1 MSKLLQYMRDN
12 NSPADNYYENQG
24 QEEEQQES
32 SSGSFFD
39 GAKKWLGE
47 YIDAVSEGRPM
58 WKSEATI
65 KPVDWGTAG
74 GNGSMPT
81 TFSIST
87 YENMQNPETTL
98 GDVGNAIADRISEI
112 TPDALKPQVIAP
124 NWQPR
129 PLNDS
134 VYSDTPGTPTADG
147 KFGEIEDE
155 NEREKRMNEAAQW
168 AADNM
173 PRSYSAMLGAVSG
186 AANVAGGIRN
196 ALGGENSDWI
206 LRNAEKSDEA
216 MNKFRQQW
224 ENQYGDSGY
233 ILNPNG
239 LANDIGNGIGSSVP
253 IMSLSL
259 LAPEAA
265 VGVGTRAITSAL
277 TRAGLGRLA
286 TSKAGQA
293 LIEEVVRSPLSTAG
307 DTMAEYGTVVD
318 DLVQGGMSEDEAR
331 EQAKGIIPR
340 NVALDTLTI
349 PGELYVMKGAKGL
362 GRKFQAASTDSIGK
376 RIEKGMARAGLMSAA
391 NAIPEGYQ
399 EGAQNALEDNV
410 KGERNTSWY
419 NPFSWNDD
427 DLQAARAGAVGGAIM
442 GIPGNVA
449 KGMQT
454 YSNTGNAGIDA
465 AVDAANEYNIDPKAL
480 LSIGARESGGDD
492 ITAIGSASQNAF
504 QIEDE
509 TAENYGVDKMYPD
522 WKTDLKQNAEAAA
535 FILTKKIEENGG
547 DVWAG
552 VAGYNGGG
560 DPDYLAKVQ
569 NTYNSIPDDYVS
581 GGGSG
586 IQPYNLPTQGAD
598 IDEQVSNLIP
608 EFQSALPTIGG
619 ILNEMGLADGAA
631 ISSAART
638 PEHNAEVGGAEN
650 SYHVHNDAVD
660 IVLPEGTTQEQA
672 DAVAERFRNTGAFK
686 EVLFHDAGSGYH
698 LHLGGYNGGLN
709 GRGGAGGTVESTY
722 KGDGGAAYME
732 EQREADRQYQQEQ
745 RDRDNA
751 YQQEINNIMND
762 NTSETIANDV
772 DKEMKDAKAQQEESM
787 KALTPEQQKEEIS
800 DYLDSVSQDDI
811 SDEDFNA
818 LWDATQSNDQ
828 KQIQTAYQTVQDA
841 KKAQTAKPI
850 KTEDTPVLK
859 SVQKQKQPTQ
869 QGTIST
875 ENTSANQT
883 EPNTQTVQ
891 DNKQTQPLEQ
901 TVQPPLNTAPNG
913 NPIHT
918 QQGAMNNETTQS
930 TQSTNN
936 QNVNTKSEQN
946 QRENAETVQAQKG
959 TENQGTTG
967 IIENVRTD
975 NAKQNIP
982 AQYKLVSA
990 DDVISSDMPAYP
1002 QQYQPRNRNRLGMV
1016 AQVEDMSNQLNPS
1029 AVVDQTGNVNM
1040 GAPVINSKGVV
1051 LNGNGRTMAIRK
1063 AYSKDNKS
1071 AQAYKQYLKDNAE
1084 KLGLDP
1090 TVVDKIKN
1098 PMIVRQVADDAP
1110 IEDIIH
1116 STAGGSRMSASEQ
1129 AKSDAKKIRT
1139 STLDKY
1145 KKENSPDLSALSNR
1159 AFVKSILD
1167 DITTDTDRNAMYT
1180 ESGQI
1185 TKEAIRRVQDALFAR
1200 AYGDDS
1206 LLNRMTES
1214 TDDNIRIVS
1223 KVMLQCAPKVAK
1235 LKEGQEHGDFYS
1247 EYDVSNVIT
1256 QAAKDLIEARDAG
1269 KPISYKLREND
1280 MFETSKRKDDE
1291 AIKIT
1296 LKFFDDNKRKPRR
1309 IQEYVNSLA
1318 DYVIGMGNPKFET
1331 ESNPLFDGGDRMT
1344 MDELA
1349 NFTEEE
1355 INGGRNSNLY
1365 VEGERTN
1372 TETKSVPQTVQ
1383 EESGATGS
1391 GSIQKSNETK
1401 VKENTASKEANK
1413 PKQAQETKAT
1423 ESQEDHKTESE
1434 PERTSPDEIDLRTIS
1449 IEDAER
1455 QAMEALGIKPH
1466 KKPVLPK
1473 PTKGTQKP
1481 RKRTPIKDDETIDFH
1496 IHIVDDSDE
1505 ALARALKVFNEEAS
1519 KLNANPMF
1527 NPRLMTAAMEI
1538 GAIHLQR
1545 GTNKFIDWL
1554 KAMSSTD
1561 SRLKSY
1567 APAVWKALQ
1576 VFPKNGTLNEKQMT
1590 SLIQFVGVMYHHG
1603 ITDKIDLRKRFIAAL
1618 GVKNAKY
1625 FDTAY
1630 TAIVE
1635 YPTAEELKGIDAKE
1649 EPAPKEENVV
1659 DETLNNEN
1667 NKDVEPNEDEKKITR
1682 DTQKELLKQTLKELK
1697 QNHPNDKYTLKDIF
1711 NEWINKQ
1718 KPLTS
1723 DLDKDVK
1730 RQRNVFMSLMK
1741 EIDNED
1747 REKENNNNNEQI
1759 TTDEENYHGFL
1770 DGKTEREQN
1779 EIRSALNVKHNPFGF
1794 ADGFVPIK
1802 KTIESDARATRDGR
1816 RKPFSEEEYKDRIGR
1831 VKKSFKDIMYDYY
1844 KYLCSL
1850 DSQTTSKESVHKN
1863 VESVAKGENNDGQQE
1878 KSKGLGGG
1886 HTGNEPA
1893 KVGRTEKTGESA
1905 GTVGKDTGL
1914 KRQEEGKNPSTDNRG
1929 QTGGME
1935 RQSDKKDADRP
1946 RSGNDS
1952 TGNGTRG
1959 NKQPV
1964 LTPAQ
1969 KKNAKPSEVAGHNYH
1984 IDLKASDESGSV
1996 RGKITQNIAAIK
2008 LLKQLEAEGR
2018 RATPAEQDVLAKYS
2032 GWGTIAD
2039 AFTDKYGKENAE
2051 LKEILTEEEY
2061 KSAKKAS
2068 TTAFYTDPKI
2078 VNKIWEA
2085 VEKLG
2090 FKGGRVLDPSMGT
2103 GVFFGCMPEN
2113 IASKSSL
2120 TGIEIDNLTGRIAQQ
2135 LYQKSNIQIT
2145 GFEKMKGLNNYFD
2158 LAISNIPFEN
2168 IRVHDIEFDKYN
2180 YQIHNY
2186 FFAKAMSKVR
2196 PGGLVAFI
2204 TGQGTMQSKKDAEV
2218 LRVELSKNAD
2228 LIAAIKLPNTA
2239 FKGNAKTDV
2248 TTDVLI
2254 LQKREIPA
2262 KKSKYAQSWD
2272 KIQSVRVQA
2281 GRWMEP
2287 TPLNEYYVK
2296 NKDNMLG
2303 NPIGARTQY
2312 RETKFVLDGKGVNL
2326 EERFEKLIEKLP
2338 NDVYQPR
2345 KNKQG
2350 DTLKATKTAIAD
2362 SKMRDGAFIMKDG
2375 VPMQN
2380 DNGVLKE
2387 IKESKA
2393 NKGRVES
2400 YIRLRNIMQEL
2411 IAAEIDPNST
2421 KEKLDVLRKNL
2432 NRFYDEFVKKYGY
2445 LNERKNHNSFVSDS
2459 SYGTV
2464 EALERCEYT
2473 KDKGKAAKISKV
2485 GKAAIFKERTIEA
2498 IKDINHADTA
2508 SDALTAS
2515 LNNKGTVD
2523 IDYMVQLTG
2532 RDKTDI
2538 IQELRD
2544 SIYKNPVS
2552 GNYETSEEYLSGNVL
2567 EKLEYAEEAAK
2578 TNPAYNENVKAL
2590 QKVQPVKLQPQE
2602 IYASLGASWIP
2613 QSDVED
2619 YANSLIDS
2627 DDAVKVLYHPALGTW
2642 EVQTTGFTEPVSEY
2656 QTKRRS
2662 FVEILDAALN
2672 NKDIKITHTEDKKQV
2687 QSKEDIEETT
2697 LANQKLED
2705 IRNNFSKWLWED
2717 DERAE
2722 RLSDYYN
2729 RTFNNT
2735 ALRQY
2740 SGSHLN
2746 FKGMNAAIKLRDYQ
2760 KNAIW
2765 RIMQDK
2771 NTLLAHCV
2779 GAGKTF
2785 TMQAAAMEMK
2795 RLGICQKPLFAVPK
2809 NVVNQF
2815 AKEFRILYPNA
2826 NILIIDSDTLPAV
2839 PNSTPKKVINK
2850 ETGEVTTKELT
2861 AKEKEKINN
2870 QRVKRVRALSRIKT
2884 EDWDAII
2891 ISHTTLNRLAMA
2903 PEAYQAFYQEQIE
2916 QLEFAEREITA
2927 MENKDVNSK
2936 RFLKDL
2942 EKKKQNLQAKMEK
2955 AMSVEKKD
2963 VGITFEDLGIDQ
2975 IFVDEADKFKNLAF
2989 ATKLGRISGIS
3000 SNGSQSAMD
3009 MFIKTQ
3015 YLTKLNNGR
3024 GVVFATGTPISNT
3037 MNEMYTM
3044 MRYLNMD
3051 ALKNTGNAYFDS
3063 WVSTFG
3069 QIVTKQ
3075 ERDPS
3080 GVGWRNT
3087 KAVKFA
3093 NTPEMVRQFREVADV
3108 KRPEDIKIKRPK
3120 IKGGK
3125 PTVIAVE
3132 PTEALKIY
3140 IKKDIADRVKAIRSG
3155 KGFGQKGAD
3164 NMLAV
3169 TNSLRQASLDMR
3181 LINPTLGEEEGG
3193 KVRALADQV
3202 TQVYK
3207 DTEKEKGAQIIFCD
3221 LSTPKGTSDKVDE
3234 KTTDDDNSK
3243 ESQDMYARIMKALL
3257 QKGIPKN
3264 QIAFVHDAKNDEEKQ
3279 QLFEKV
3285 DSGELRL
3292 LIGST
3297 EKMGAGTNFQ
3307 HHLAALHHF
3316 TCPWRPRD
3324 LEQREGRILRY
3335 GNMFDEVQI
3344 FEYVTKDS
3352 YDANMWEKVK
3362 NKAMTIAQA
3371 MSGDLTTRIVDD
3383 ADNGAITYAEAE
3395 ALATGNPLMR
3405 EKTEVDTEVMRY
3417 KGMLSGHLREV
3428 SNAQREIKIH
3438 APEIPN
3444 NKAKIERIKKDIA
3457 QRQDL
3462 SGDKFKAIIDGKTY
3476 TERKNADNAL
3486 LTAVK
3491 DLKNNTV
3498 EEIGSIGGFAIKARK
3513 EVDYSSD
3520 KGVHYITKIT
3530 LVKNFSY
3537 EAGPSIKSIE
3547 STLNSKPETTLKDTE
3562 KETEKL
3568 NSSIKAWEKT
3578 AGAKFKYQ
3586 DKLDELLKRQK
3597 EINDEFNKIE
3607 NSTNENTEDTEES
3620 TSAKTETPKEQKTGK
3635 LTDDEIAALKN
3646 KGFNRWTKGNIDRLY
3661 IKPTYLGLDL
3671 EYYKSGNISSA
3682 TFNGDSISNSEGR
3695 RLNATKCY
3703 VDVATRKVVCDNEEL
3718 KQAAQELLDTTLDTT
3733 KYSVRDNSKEIRRFI
3748 QEVKDEI
3755 KSALPTAKDV
3765 TEDGNTLTFTMPNG
3779 SKIVVDVQ
3787 NQIALTAEQLSQ
3799 AKKDHNI
3806 DGNVVVEGYAQKY
3819 GKDAYIALSQGSR
3832 KGTGYHEVYHVAED
3846 AVLNDKEKSALR
3858 KKYPNEEMRADKCAE
3873 WVEARKHGKGTLF
3886 GKLFRKIQDFAKKM
3900 QAILTRTENVHN
3912 VFRKIESGEVWNRKA
3927 ENSEAANAKLAK
3939 AARQKLQE
3947 DVQIFS
3953 NSVDAFMSGKKMPK
3967 NIKVMTTPLVMNLIG
3982 EKILP
3987 IYISPKVMEKILKGK
4002 HGEEISSEIL
4012 KKLPK
4017 ALTDPLMILKAVNNK
4032 GFEDKNKKLVVVD
4045 MKDNNGA
4052 TIMVPFIMD
4061 VKANRYELANVIE
4074 SVYGKGREKPNDQW
4088 YIKRLKRGDAV
4099 YANKKRID
4107 HWLKTLSLAG
4117 APNGSLVVD
4126 SFNLSRIIPDETDL
4140 GKLKRENPTK
4150 YSIRKTQDKTPL
4162 NPKEREQ
4169 EQRKEDILKAINEIV
4184 PVYTKSDVKKNAVTE
4199 TYYDRRQKVGFVKTP
4214 TIREYGRILALNL
4227 DQQLKL
4233 KNNMELTTNV
4243 KQELEKNQSYAALM
4257 GDKIK
4262 DMTPV
4267 QARAEGVS
4275 IFGSLYFNGNEEA
4288 AAARFPKYY
4297 EAFKTALKE
4306 NKELNDKVNHITE
4319 MIGDYKAQ
4327 NPVLRANSGMQMH
4340 DESQKKTTK
4349 GKINAILDKVYAE
4362 MVDELD
4368 PLTKITKLAEK
4379 EAQQKLLYKYDVHK
4393 QALMAQGNAQSKA
4406 SLLLNSGK
4414 DKEEAINALNDK
4426 DMFNGAIQ
4434 YKVNMNDIMDAIK
4447 NVPQE
4452 ELEKIGVD
4460 DARQGLAKYLIAMR
4474 TNELSKALDNDY
4486 VRPDG
4491 FDEEACYNIIKN
4503 VPESIKTAAKMVWD
4517 FNKNMINI
4525 MQQQGLINK
4534 KAADTMRKYTYY
4546 VPMYHDMSDM
4556 QDIDDF
4562 IGAVGKGGRGFVDI
4576 KPNIYEIKGGNER
4589 AIIDP
4594 IESMVRMTV
4603 TLLNKCQ
4610 RNKVGQT
4617 LARINQDFEGMG
4629 SIIAK
4634 DPTLKHED
4642 PKKCAF
4648 SVYIGGKKVI
4658 YRTTPEVYSILT
4670 DVDENGASVLESI
4683 LKPFASALRR
4693 GATISPPFIVRN
4705 FIRDTVTAGITSQTG
4720 FIPFVDSFRGMYKLT
4735 TDKQFKMDYLAS
4747 GASMGTFIRSDVH
4760 GAKDL
4765 LSEITG
4771 DKYSSWPKG
4780 LKQIAQ
4786 FISAVWN
4793 HYDKFANLVE
4803 DGTRAGEFM
4812 RARKKGISLEEAG
4825 YLAKEVTLNF
4835 GRHGKA
4841 GKHINRAAPFF
4852 NTTIQGTDKFIRALK
4867 KNPARASFMTA
4878 VTIILPSVI
4887 AWALAN
4893 GDDDDWYQ
4901 DLDAN
4906 TKYTNWCFK
4915 IGDAHILIPKP
4926 QEAGILF
4933 GSGVEAVLN
4942 QMMGKDPQA
4951 MKQWARQ
4958 YVEALLPNMFPT
4970 MIAPMVEWQTNY
4982 SFWKGRALVGKS
4994 LQNLPSEY
5002 QYNTY
5007 TSEIAKAL
5015 GGTWLAKSLD
5025 ISPIAIDNAIS
5036 GYFGSAG
5043 RFIAN
5048 MLNSPVDY
5056 LRDSSRPAE
5065 PAKYWYEMPFI
5076 GSFVRKNHENSE
5088 YQNRFYDLV
5097 SDMTDDYNRMKHDN
5111 PKAKPPKGYKEMETA
5126 KKTVS
5131 KLNKEI
5137 QGIKSDPKMGPEQ
5150 KLQQIELRQ
5159 NKIRHFTKKFVTQYG
5174 K

>member
-47 YIDAVSEGRPM
+47 YINAVSEGRPM

-98 GDVGNAIADRISEI
+98 SDVGNAIADRISEI
-112 TPDALKPQVIAP
+112 TPQPIKDAFTPQVIAP

-129 PLNDS
+129 PLDDS

-147 KFGEIEDE
+147 QFGEIEDE

-239 LANDIGNGIGSSVP
+239 LANEIGSGIGSSIP

-293 LIEEVVRSPLSTAG
+293 LIEEVVRSPLSTTG

-318 DLVQGGMSEDEAR
+318 DLVQSGMSEDEAR
-331 EQAKGIIPR
+331 EKAKSIIPR

-410 KGERNTSWY
+410 KGERDTGWY
-419 NPFSWNDD
+419 NPFSWNED
-427 DLQAARAGAVGGAIM
+427 DLKAARGGAVGGAIM

-465 AVDAANEYNIDPKAL
+465 TVDAANEYNIDPKAL
-480 LSIGARESGGDD
+480 LSIGARETGGDD

-522 WKTDLKQNAEAAA
+522 WKTDLRQNAEAAA

-598 IDEQVSNLIP
+598 IDEQVSNLTP

-638 PEHNAEVGGAEN
+638 PEHNAEEGGAEN

-959 TENQGTTG
+959 TKNQGTTG
-967 IIENVRTD
+967 ITENVRTD

-1016 AQVEDMSNQLNPS
+1016 AQVEDMANQLNPS
-1029 AVVDQTGNVNM
+1029 AVVDQTGSVNM

-1063 AYSKDNKS
+1063 AYSKGNKS
-1071 AQAYKQYLKDNAE
+1071 AQAYKQYLKNNAE

-1090 TVVDKIKN
+1090 NAVDRIKN

-1139 STLDKY
+1139 ATLDKY
-1145 KKENSPDLSALSNR
+1145 KKENPPDLSAPSNR
-1159 AFVKSILD
+1159 AFVKSMLD
-1167 DITTDTDRNAMYT
+1167 DITTDADRNAMYT

-1256 QAAKDLIEARDAG
+1256 QAAKDLIEARDVG

-1280 MFETSKRKDDE
+1280 MFEASKRKDDE

-1296 LKFFDDNKRKPRR
+1296 LKFFDDNKRRPRQ

-1318 DYVIGMGNPKFET
+1318 DYVIGMGSPKLET
-1331 ESNPLFDGGDRMT
+1331 ESNPLFDGGERMT

-1355 INGGRNSNLY
+1355 INGGRNSNLH
-1365 VEGERTN
+1365 VESKRTDTQ
-1372 TETKSVPQTVQ
+1372 TESVPQTVQ
-1383 EESGATGS
+1383 EESGTAGNA
-1391 GSIQKSNETK
+1391 SIQKSNETE
-1401 VKENTASKEANK
+1401 VKENTHLQPVKDAIANGSYKLITKEAVEYANNVVSGLKDGTLTKEQAQLRVNDLVSALQTKESNGNIVMGNIPKFMQKTILDALRMTKDAINGNIEYAGMNKKETKAAKMLDETIKGIKNGSITITKAEDELINAKVTAKDSDKPSTQSYAFLKKIKEAEDFIKDKNNYGAKQEEQKAATSKEEKKAK
-1413 PKQAQETKAT
+1413 EKAKETKKSPAQEIKAT
-1423 ESQEDHKTESE
+1423 ESKEELKIKSE
-1434 PERTSPDEIDLRTIS
+1434 PERTSPDEIDLRTMS

-1455 QAMEALGIKPH
+1455 EAMEALGIKPH

-1473 PTKGTQKP
+1473 PTKGTPKP

-1505 ALARALKVFNEEAS
+1505 ALARALKVFDEEAS

-1527 NPRLMTAAMEI
+1527 NPRLMTAALEI

-1554 KAMSSTD
+1554 KVISSTD

-1603 ITDKIDLRKRFIAAL
+1603 ITDKTDLRKRFIAAL
-1618 GVKNAKY
+1618 GVKNARY

-1635 YPTAEELKGIDAKE
+1635 YPTAEELKGDSTNVNDSTSGLATRASERDNQNAVGANDESGRPGSGNGQNISQTGKGQEQHDMGNTGIHADSTSTSGKTGNSRVQKE
-1649 EPAPKEENVV
+1649 ESNDSTSSTGNTDLSRSVRDSFTRIPS
-1659 DETLNNEN
+1659 DEQKRSDELSTSVTNGRINE
-1667 NKDVEPNEDEKKITR
+1667 
-1682 DTQKELLKQTLKELK
+1682 
-1697 QNHPNDKYTLKDIF
+1697 
-1711 NEWINKQ
+1711 
-1718 KPLTS
+1718 S
-1723 DLDKDVK
+1723 
-1730 RQRNVFMSLMK
+1730 
-1741 EIDNED
+1741 
-1747 REKENNNNNEQI
+1747 NNEQVTNAHDSKRIASIRKEVPILKPEQAGDVAFAERRLLDNNKNGVLFTNGTGTGKTFSGLGIIKRMYDEGKKNIIVVVPNTNIIKQWTDASKEHFGIEMTPLENTKDGGKDVCI
-1759 TTDEENYHGFL
+1759 TTFANFGYNHELAKKDWDLVVCDESQNLMSGANANPTNALRTLRAITHHEEGFDRWL
-1770 DGKTEREQN
+1770 KDNHSELWDELQKASEIDEKEKTEESKKKYDEAYKKWNNVGLKAKKDYPGLKKSKVVFLSATPFAYVPNIDYANGYLFNYGGEKNTGGYNQPNGKEQFFINHFGYKMRYNRLEKPDADVDSGIMEREFHDWLEKQGALSGRQLVIDKDYDRGF
-1779 EIRSALNVKHNPFGF
+1779 IRIDGGIGKVIDEGREYVLKKYPGVAHITQAENKANPIFDKYMLE
-1794 ADGFVPIK
+1794 AIK
-1802 KTIESDARATRDGR
+1802 AKAAVELAKEYIKQGKKVVVFHDFKVGGAYHPFKKDESKLSGD
-1816 RKPFSEEEYKDRIGR
+1816 FLEEYRR
-1831 VKKSFKDIMYDYY
+1831 F
-1844 KYLCSL
+1844 
-1850 DSQTTSKESVHKN
+1850 
-1863 VESVAKGENNDGQQE
+1863 A
-1878 KSKGLGGG
+1878 
-1886 HTGNEPA
+1886 
-1893 KVGRTEKTGESA
+1893 
-1905 GTVGKDTGL
+1905 
-1914 KRQEEGKNPSTDNRG
+1914 
-1929 QTGGME
+1929 
-1935 RQSDKKDADRP
+1935 ADRP
-1946 RSGNDS
+1946 DLVNLDLS
-1952 TGNGTRG
+1952 
-1959 NKQPV
+1959 
-1964 LTPAQ
+1964 
-1969 KKNAKPSEVAGHNYH
+1969 
-1984 IDLKASDESGSV
+1984 DLKAPIVRFKEAFGNDGTLAIFNGDVSKKNREKAQKDFNDDNGKAKVILVQSDAGQAGISLHDTTGKYQRVLINLGMPTKPTASIQIEGRIYRTGNKSNAIIRYLNTGTNIEQNAFASRIAERASTAENLALGNKARALKKAFIDGFEESQDSDEWEKYLPGSPTEGTG
-1996 RGKITQNIAAIK
+1996 GKEKDRANDD
-2008 LLKQLEAEGR
+2008 AEHAEWDKAKSKYFANQKKTSSNKSREGIDYY
-2018 RATPAEQDVLAKYS
+2018 ATPEPL
-2032 GWGTIAD
+2032 G
-2039 AFTDKYGKENAE
+2039 
-2051 LKEILTEEEY
+2051 LKMVEWAQPKANQSMLEP
-2061 KSAKKAS
+2061 SAGHGA
-2068 TTAFYTDPKI
+2068 
-2078 VNKIWEA
+2078 
-2085 VEKLG
+2085 
-2090 FKGGRVLDPSMGT
+2090 
-2103 GVFFGCMPEN
+2103 
-2113 IASKSSL
+2113 
-2120 TGIEIDNLTGRIAQQ
+2120 IAQWFPNNT
-2135 LYQKSNIQIT
+2135 KNTVVEPSNNLVPRLQMHVDNANVI
-2145 GFEKMKGLNNYFD
+2145 NNYF
-2158 LAISNIPFEN
+2158 EN
-2168 IRVHDIEFDKYN
+2168 IGTWNKFDRIVMN
-2180 YQIHNY
+2180 PP
-2186 FFAKAMSKVR
+2186 FGT
-2196 PGGLVAFI
+2196 GG
-2204 TGQGTMQSKKDAEV
+2204 
-2218 LRVELSKNAD
+2218 
-2228 LIAAIKLPNTA
+2228 
-2239 FKGNAKTDV
+2239 
-2248 TTDVLI
+2248 
-2254 LQKREIPA
+2254 
-2262 KKSKYAQSWD
+2262 
-2272 KIQSVRVQA
+2272 
-2281 GRWMEP
+2281 
-2287 TPLNEYYVK
+2287 
-2296 NKDNMLG
+2296 
-2303 NPIGARTQY
+2303 
-2312 RETKFVLDGKGVNL
+2312 
-2326 EERFEKLIEKLP
+2326 
-2338 NDVYQPR
+2338 
-2345 KNKQG
+2345 
-2350 DTLKATKTAIAD
+2350 KTAIEHLSKAYKHLRAGGRIVALIPDAPACQKRFDKWFWED
-2362 SKMRDGAFIMKDG
+2362 SKGKNR
-2375 VPMQN
+2375 
-2380 DNGVLKE
+2380 NGKE
-2387 IKESKA
+2387 
-2393 NKGRVES
+2393 V
-2400 YIRLRNIMQEL
+2400 
-2411 IAAEIDPNST
+2411 
-2421 KEKLDVLRKNL
+2421 
-2432 NRFYDEFVKKYGY
+2432 
-2445 LNERKNHNSFVSDS
+2445 
-2459 SYGTV
+2459 TV
-2464 EALERCEYT
+2464 EAPSKTGTIREEIALPSVTFERAGT
-2473 KDKGKAAKISKV
+2473 KVNTKIVVIDKFPSKEVAKNYNDM
-2485 GKAAIFKERTIEA
+2485 TINVDMRDYDN
-2498 IKDINHADTA
+2498 IKDFFNALENKTVP
-2508 SDALTAS
+2508 DALTDTE
-2515 LNNKGTVD
+2515 NN
-2523 IDYMVQLTG
+2523 
-2532 RDKTDI
+2532 
-2538 IQELRD
+2538 
-2544 SIYKNPVS
+2544 
-2552 GNYETSEEYLSGNVL
+2552 
-2567 EKLEYAEEAAK
+2567 EK
-2578 TNPAYNENVKAL
+2578 
-2590 QKVQPVKLQPQE
+2590 
-2602 IYASLGASWIP
+2602 
-2613 QSDVED
+2613 
-2619 YANSLIDS
+2619 
-2627 DDAVKVLYHPALGTW
+2627 
-2642 EVQTTGFTEPVSEY
+2642 
-2656 QTKRRS
+2656 
-2662 FVEILDAALN
+2662 
-2672 NKDIKITHTEDKKQV
+2672 
-2687 QSKEDIEETT
+2687 
-2697 LANQKLED
+2697 
-2705 IRNNFSKWLWED
+2705 
-2717 DERAE
+2717 
-2722 RLSDYYN
+2722 
-2729 RTFNNT
+2729 
-2735 ALRQY
+2735 
-2740 SGSHLN
+2740 
-2746 FKGMNAAIKLRDYQ
+2746 
-2760 KNAIW
+2760 
-2765 RIMQDK
+2765 
-2771 NTLLAHCV
+2771 
-2779 GAGKTF
+2779 
-2785 TMQAAAMEMK
+2785 
-2795 RLGICQKPLFAVPK
+2795 
-2809 NVVNQF
+2809 
-2815 AKEFRILYPNA
+2815 
-2826 NILIIDSDTLPAV
+2826 
-2839 PNSTPKKVINK
+2839 
-2850 ETGEVTTKELT
+2850 
-2861 AKEKEKINN
+2861 
-2870 QRVKRVRALSRIKT
+2870 
-2884 EDWDAII
+2884 
-2891 ISHTTLNRLAMA
+2891 
-2903 PEAYQAFYQEQIE
+2903 
-2916 QLEFAEREITA
+2916 
-2927 MENKDVNSK
+2927 
-2936 RFLKDL
+2936 
-2942 EKKKQNLQAKMEK
+2942 
-2955 AMSVEKKD
+2955 
-2963 VGITFEDLGIDQ
+2963 
-2975 IFVDEADKFKNLAF
+2975 
-2989 ATKLGRISGIS
+2989 
-3000 SNGSQSAMD
+3000 QSAE
-3009 MFIKTQ
+3009 Q
-3015 YLTKLNNGR
+3015 
-3024 GVVFATGTPISNT
+3024 
-3037 MNEMYTM
+3037 E
-3044 MRYLNMD
+3044 
-3051 ALKNTGNAYFDS
+3051 NA
-3063 WVSTFG
+3063 
-3069 QIVTKQ
+3069 
-3075 ERDPS
+3075 
-3080 GVGWRNT
+3080 
-3087 KAVKFA
+3087 
-3093 NTPEMVRQFREVADV
+3093 
-3108 KRPEDIKIKRPK
+3108 
-3120 IKGGK
+3120 
-3125 PTVIAVE
+3125 
-3132 PTEALKIY
+3132 
-3140 IKKDIADRVKAIRSG
+3140 
-3155 KGFGQKGAD
+3155 
-3164 NMLAV
+3164 
-3169 TNSLRQASLDMR
+3169 
-3181 LINPTLGEEEGG
+3181 
-3193 KVRALADQV
+3193 
-3202 TQVYK
+3202 
-3207 DTEKEKGAQIIFCD
+3207 
-3221 LSTPKGTSDKVDE
+3221 
-3234 KTTDDDNSK
+3234 
-3243 ESQDMYARIMKALL
+3243 
-3257 QKGIPKN
+3257 
-3264 QIAFVHDAKNDEEKQ
+3264 
-3279 QLFEKV
+3279 
-3285 DSGELRL
+3285 
-3292 LIGST
+3292 
-3297 EKMGAGTNFQ
+3297 
-3307 HHLAALHHF
+3307 
-3316 TCPWRPRD
+3316 
-3324 LEQREGRILRY
+3324 
-3335 GNMFDEVQI
+3335 
-3344 FEYVTKDS
+3344 
-3352 YDANMWEKVK
+3352 
-3362 NKAMTIAQA
+3362 
-3371 MSGDLTTRIVDD
+3371 
-3383 ADNGAITYAEAE
+3383 
-3395 ALATGNPLMR
+3395 
-3405 EKTEVDTEVMRY
+3405 
-3417 KGMLSGHLREV
+3417 
-3428 SNAQREIKIH
+3428 
-3438 APEIPN
+3438 
-3444 NKAKIERIKKDIA
+3444 
-3457 QRQDL
+3457 
-3462 SGDKFKAIIDGKTY
+3462 
-3476 TERKNADNAL
+3476 
-3486 LTAVK
+3486 
-3491 DLKNNTV
+3491 
-3498 EEIGSIGGFAIKARK
+3498 
-3513 EVDYSSD
+3513 
-3520 KGVHYITKIT
+3520 
-3530 LVKNFSY
+3530 
-3537 EAGPSIKSIE
+3537 
-3547 STLNSKPETTLKDTE
+3547 
-3562 KETEKL
+3562 
-3568 NSSIKAWEKT
+3568 
-3578 AGAKFKYQ
+3578 
-3586 DKLDELLKRQK
+3586 
-3597 EINDEFNKIE
+3597 
-3607 NSTNENTEDTEES
+3607 
-3620 TSAKTETPKEQKTGK
+3620 
-3635 LTDDEIAALKN
+3635 
-3646 KGFNRWTKGNIDRLY
+3646 
-3661 IKPTYLGLDL
+3661 
-3671 EYYKSGNISSA
+3671 
-3682 TFNGDSISNSEGR
+3682 
-3695 RLNATKCY
+3695 
-3703 VDVATRKVVCDNEEL
+3703 
-3718 KQAAQELLDTTLDTT
+3718 
-3733 KYSVRDNSKEIRRFI
+3733 KYSVRDNSKEIQRSM

-3755 KSALPTAKDV
+3755 KNALPTAKDV
-3765 TEDGNTLTFTMPNG
+3765 TEDGNTITFTMPND

-3787 NQIALTAEQLSQ
+3787 NQIALTAEQLAQ

-3806 DGNVVVEGYAQKY
+3806 DGNVVVEGYAKKY

-3846 AVLNDKEKSALR
+3846 TVLNDREKAALR
-3858 KKYPNEEMRADKCAE
+3858 KKYPNEEMRADKYAE
-3873 WVEARKHGKGTLF
+3873 WVEARKNGKGTLF

-3900 QAILTRTENVHN
+3900 QVILTRTENVHN
-3912 VFRKIESGEVWNRKA
+3912 VFRKIESGEVWSRKA
-3927 ENSEAANAKLAK
+3927 SE
-3939 AARQKLQE
+3939 
-3947 DVQIFS
+3947 S
-3953 NSVDAFMSGKKMPK
+3953 NKSLY
-3967 NIKVMTTPLVMNLIG
+3967 NIK
-3982 EKILP
+3982 
-3987 IYISPKVMEKILKGK
+3987 
-4002 HGEEISSEIL
+4002 
-4012 KKLPK
+4012 
-4017 ALTDPLMILKAVNNK
+4017 KAVNTSKLINFVNIVLK
-4032 GFEDKNKKLVVVD
+4032 NKNKKLRYVLGKVSHIEAEKIKEATGYDVNGYTHIWKSNDVRHAYNGHGAGNERNKNQIGLTVEDMVDALEAIEKPFKIEKGNPTNEGLPSIRYYEKQNDGTVVV
-4045 MKDNNGA
+4045 
-4052 TIMVPFIMD
+4052 V
-4061 VKANRYELANVIE
+4061 EVI
-4074 SVYGKGREKPNDQW
+4074 RNT
-4088 YIKRLKRGDAV
+4088 
-4099 YANKKRID
+4099 N
-4107 HWLKTLSLAG
+4107 KTLSVKTMWKKS
-4117 APNGSLVVD
+4117 PNKHHANNSLLDTSETAVGSTSSTNGNVTQNQISVND
-4126 SFNLSRIIPDETDL
+4126 KTP
-4140 GKLKRENPTK
+4140 K

-4169 EQRKEDILKAINEIV
+4169 EQRKEDILRAVNDIV
-4184 PVYTKSDVKKNAVTE
+4184 PVYTKSDVKKSDTTE
-4199 TYYDRRQKVGFVKTP
+4199 TYYDRRQKAGFAKTP

-4243 KQELEKNQSYAALM
+4243 KQELEKNKAYAAVM

-4297 EAFKTALKE
+4297 EAFKNALKE
-4306 NKELNDKVNHITE
+4306 DKELNDKVNHITE

-4340 DESQKKTTK
+4340 DKRKKTTK
-4349 GKINAILDKVYAE
+4349 DKVSDILNSLYTD
-4362 MVDELD
+4362 VGDEQH
-4368 PLTKITKLAEK
+4368 PLTMITKMAK
-4379 EAQQKLLYKYDVHK
+4379 HQTGKAIMYKYDVHK
-4393 QALMAQGNAQSKA
+4393 QALMAKGNAQAKA
-4406 SLLLNSGK
+4406 NLLLNSGK
-4414 DKEEAINALNDK
+4414 NKEFAIKALNE
-4426 DMFNGAIQ
+4426 MFHGAIQ

-4474 TNELSKALDNDY
+4474 TNELSNALDNEY

-4491 FDEEACYNIIKN
+4491 FDEEACHTIIKDT
-4503 VPESIKTAAKMVWD
+4503 PESIKTAAKMVWD

-4562 IGAVGKGGRGFVDI
+4562 IGVVGKGGRGFVDI

-4603 TLLNKCQ
+4603 TLLDKCQ
-4610 RNKVGQT
+4610 RNNVGKT
-4617 LARINQDFEGMG
+4617 LARLNQDFEGMG
-4629 SIIAK
+4629 NIIVK

-4648 SVYIGGKKVI
+4648 SVYVGGKKVI
-4658 YRTTPEVYSILT
+4658 YRTTPEVYNTLT
-4670 DVDENGASVLESI
+4670 QVDENTTNMIASICQSI
-4683 LKPFASALRR
+4683 TKMTRV
-4693 GATISPPFIVRN
+4693 GATITPSFICRN
-4705 FIRDTVTAGITSQTG
+4705 LIKDSVFAGITSKTG
-4720 FIPFVDSFRGMYKLT
+4720 FIPFVDTFRGMRKLI
-4735 TDKQFKMDYLAS
+4735 TDKEFKAQYLAS
-4747 GASMGTFIRSDVH
+4747 GASMGTFIRSDIE
-4760 GAKDL
+4760 GSKDL
-4765 LSEITG
+4765 LKEITG

-4786 FISAVWN
+4786 LTNAVWDF
-4793 HYDKFANLVE
+4793 YKQIGDVIE
-4803 DGTRAGEFM
+4803 DSNRAGEFM
-4812 RARKKGISLEEAG
+4812 RARKKGIGLEEAG

-4835 GRHGKA
+4835 GRHGRI
-4841 GKHINRAAPFF
+4841 GKKWNRYIPFF
-4852 NTTIQGTDKFIRALK
+4852 NATIQGTDKLVRAFAD
-4867 KNPARASFMTA
+4867 NPARTSFMIA
-4878 VTIILPSVI
+4878 VTIILPSIVV
-4887 AWALAN
+4887 WALAN
-4893 GDDDDWYQ
+4893 SSDDDWYQ

-4906 TKYTNWCFK
+4906 TKYTNWCIG
-4915 IGDAHILIPKP
+4915 IGDTHILIPKP
-4926 QEAGILF
+4926 QETGILF
-4933 GSGVEAVLN
+4933 GSGVEAFLN
-4942 QMMGKDPQA
+4942 QMIGNDPQA
-4951 MKQWARQ
+4951 MKQWAKQ
-4958 YVEALLPNMFPT
+4958 YLSAILPGILPVALGSWIEW
-4970 MIAPMVEWQTNY
+4970 IADY
-4982 SFWKGRALVGKS
+4982 SFWKGRKLVPKS
-4994 LQNLPSEY
+4994 LSGEPSEY
-5002 QYNTY
+5002 QYNSY

-5015 GGTWLAKSLD
+5015 GNTEIAKSVKM
-5025 ISPIAIDNAIS
+5025 SPIAIDNFIS
-5036 GYFGSAG
+5036 GYFASSG

-5048 MLNSPVDY
+5048 ALNSPVAY
-5056 LRDSSRPAE
+5056 LRGSGRPAE
-5065 PAKYWYEMPFI
+5065 PAKYWYEMPFV

-5088 YQNRFYDLV
+5088 YQNRFYDLA

-5137 QGIKSDPKMGPEQ
+5137 SEIKSDPKMGPEQ

>member
-598 IDEQVSNLIP
+598 IDEQVSNLTP

-686 EVLFHDAGSGYH
+686 EVLFHNAGSGYH

-818 LWDATQSNDQ
+818 LWDATQSNDP

-841 KKAQTAKPI
+841 KQQKAQPAKPI
-850 KTEDTPVLK
+850 KTEDTPALK
-859 SVQKQKQPTQ
+859 AVQKPNQPTQ
-869 QGTIST
+869 QETIST
-875 ENTSANQT
+875 KNTPANQI
-883 EPNTQTVQ
+883 EPNTQTKQ

-1016 AQVEDMSNQLNPS
+1016 AQVEDMANQLNPS
-1029 AVVDQTGNVNM
+1029 AVVDQTGSVNM

-1063 AYSKDNKS
+1063 AYSKGNKS
-1071 AQAYKQYLKDNAE
+1071 AQAYKQYLKNNAE

-1090 TVVDKIKN
+1090 NAVDRIKN

-1167 DITTDTDRNAMYT
+1167 DITTDTDRNAMY
-1180 ESGQI
+1180 
-1185 TKEAIRRVQDALFAR
+1185 
-1200 AYGDDS
+1200 
-1206 LLNRMTES
+1206 
-1214 TDDNIRIVS
+1214 
-1223 KVMLQCAPKVAK
+1223 
-1235 LKEGQEHGDFYS
+1235 
-1247 EYDVSNVIT
+1247 
-1256 QAAKDLIEARDAG
+1256 
-1269 KPISYKLREND
+1269 
-1280 MFETSKRKDDE
+1280 
-1291 AIKIT
+1291 
-1296 LKFFDDNKRKPRR
+1296 
-1309 IQEYVNSLA
+1309 
-1318 DYVIGMGNPKFET
+1318 
-1331 ESNPLFDGGDRMT
+1331 
-1344 MDELA
+1344 
-1349 NFTEEE
+1349 
-1355 INGGRNSNLY
+1355 
-1365 VEGERTN
+1365 
-1372 TETKSVPQTVQ
+1372 TKSVPQTVQ

-1473 PTKGTQKP
+1473 PTKGTPKP

-1603 ITDKIDLRKRFIAAL
+1603 ITDKTDLRKRFIAAL
-1618 GVKNAKY
+1618 GVKNARY
-1625 FDTAY
+1625 FETAY

-1659 DETLNNEN
+1659 DETLNNED
-1667 NKDVEPNEDEKKITR
+1667 NKDVEP
-1682 DTQKELLKQTLKELK
+1682 
-1697 QNHPNDKYTLKDIF
+1697 
-1711 NEWINKQ
+1711 
-1718 KPLTS
+1718 
-1723 DLDKDVK
+1723 
-1730 RQRNVFMSLMK
+1730 
-1741 EIDNED
+1741 NED

-1996 RGKITQNIAAIK
+1996 REKITQNIAAIK

-2916 QLEFAEREITA
+2916 
-2927 MENKDVNSK
+2927 
-2936 RFLKDL
+2936 
-2942 EKKKQNLQAKMEK
+2942 
-2955 AMSVEKKD
+2955 
-2963 VGITFEDLGIDQ
+2963 
-2975 IFVDEADKFKNLAF
+2975 
-2989 ATKLGRISGIS
+2989 
-3000 SNGSQSAMD
+3000 
-3009 MFIKTQ
+3009 
-3015 YLTKLNNGR
+3015 
-3024 GVVFATGTPISNT
+3024 
-3037 MNEMYTM
+3037 
-3044 MRYLNMD
+3044 
-3051 ALKNTGNAYFDS
+3051 
-3063 WVSTFG
+3063 
-3069 QIVTKQ
+3069 
-3075 ERDPS
+3075 
-3080 GVGWRNT
+3080 
-3087 KAVKFA
+3087 
-3093 NTPEMVRQFREVADV
+3093 
-3108 KRPEDIKIKRPK
+3108 
-3120 IKGGK
+3120 
-3125 PTVIAVE
+3125 
-3132 PTEALKIY
+3132 
-3140 IKKDIADRVKAIRSG
+3140 
-3155 KGFGQKGAD
+3155 
-3164 NMLAV
+3164 
-3169 TNSLRQASLDMR
+3169 
-3181 LINPTLGEEEGG
+3181 
-3193 KVRALADQV
+3193 
-3202 TQVYK
+3202 
-3207 DTEKEKGAQIIFCD
+3207 
-3221 LSTPKGTSDKVDE
+3221 
-3234 KTTDDDNSK
+3234 TT
-3243 ESQDMYARIMKALL
+3243 
-3257 QKGIPKN
+3257 
-3264 QIAFVHDAKNDEEKQ
+3264 
-3279 QLFEKV
+3279 
-3285 DSGELRL
+3285 
-3292 LIGST
+3292 
-3297 EKMGAGTNFQ
+3297 
-3307 HHLAALHHF
+3307 
-3316 TCPWRPRD
+3316 
-3324 LEQREGRILRY
+3324 
-3335 GNMFDEVQI
+3335 
-3344 FEYVTKDS
+3344 
-3352 YDANMWEKVK
+3352 
-3362 NKAMTIAQA
+3362 
-3371 MSGDLTTRIVDD
+3371 
-3383 ADNGAITYAEAE
+3383 
-3395 ALATGNPLMR
+3395 
-3405 EKTEVDTEVMRY
+3405 
-3417 KGMLSGHLREV
+3417 
-3428 SNAQREIKIH
+3428 
-3438 APEIPN
+3438 
-3444 NKAKIERIKKDIA
+3444 
-3457 QRQDL
+3457 
-3462 SGDKFKAIIDGKTY
+3462 
-3476 TERKNADNAL
+3476 
-3486 LTAVK
+3486 
-3491 DLKNNTV
+3491 
-3498 EEIGSIGGFAIKARK
+3498 
-3513 EVDYSSD
+3513 
-3520 KGVHYITKIT
+3520 
-3530 LVKNFSY
+3530 
-3537 EAGPSIKSIE
+3537 
-3547 STLNSKPETTLKDTE
+3547 
-3562 KETEKL
+3562 
-3568 NSSIKAWEKT
+3568 
-3578 AGAKFKYQ
+3578 
-3586 DKLDELLKRQK
+3586 
-3597 EINDEFNKIE
+3597 
-3607 NSTNENTEDTEES
+3607 
-3620 TSAKTETPKEQKTGK
+3620 
-3635 LTDDEIAALKN
+3635 
-3646 KGFNRWTKGNIDRLY
+3646 
-3661 IKPTYLGLDL
+3661 
-3671 EYYKSGNISSA
+3671 
-3682 TFNGDSISNSEGR
+3682 
-3695 RLNATKCY
+3695 
-3703 VDVATRKVVCDNEEL
+3703 
-3718 KQAAQELLDTTLDTT
+3718 
-3733 KYSVRDNSKEIRRFI
+3733 
-3748 QEVKDEI
+3748 
-3755 KSALPTAKDV
+3755 
-3765 TEDGNTLTFTMPNG
+3765 
-3779 SKIVVDVQ
+3779 
-3787 NQIALTAEQLSQ
+3787 
-3799 AKKDHNI
+3799 
-3806 DGNVVVEGYAQKY
+3806 
-3819 GKDAYIALSQGSR
+3819 
-3832 KGTGYHEVYHVAED
+3832 
-3846 AVLNDKEKSALR
+3846 
-3858 KKYPNEEMRADKCAE
+3858 
-3873 WVEARKHGKGTLF
+3873 
-3886 GKLFRKIQDFAKKM
+3886 
-3900 QAILTRTENVHN
+3900 
-3912 VFRKIESGEVWNRKA
+3912 
-3927 ENSEAANAKLAK
+3927 
-3939 AARQKLQE
+3939 
-3947 DVQIFS
+3947 
-3953 NSVDAFMSGKKMPK
+3953 
-3967 NIKVMTTPLVMNLIG
+3967 
-3982 EKILP
+3982 
-3987 IYISPKVMEKILKGK
+3987 
-4002 HGEEISSEIL
+4002 
-4012 KKLPK
+4012 
-4017 ALTDPLMILKAVNNK
+4017 
-4032 GFEDKNKKLVVVD
+4032 
-4045 MKDNNGA
+4045 
-4052 TIMVPFIMD
+4052 
-4061 VKANRYELANVIE
+4061 
-4074 SVYGKGREKPNDQW
+4074 
-4088 YIKRLKRGDAV
+4088 
-4099 YANKKRID
+4099 
-4107 HWLKTLSLAG
+4107 
-4117 APNGSLVVD
+4117 
-4126 SFNLSRIIPDETDL
+4126 
-4140 GKLKRENPTK
+4140 
-4150 YSIRKTQDKTPL
+4150 
-4162 NPKEREQ
+4162 
-4169 EQRKEDILKAINEIV
+4169 
-4184 PVYTKSDVKKNAVTE
+4184 
-4199 TYYDRRQKVGFVKTP
+4199 
-4214 TIREYGRILALNL
+4214 
-4227 DQQLKL
+4227 
-4233 KNNMELTTNV
+4233 
-4243 KQELEKNQSYAALM
+4243 
-4257 GDKIK
+4257 
-4262 DMTPV
+4262 
-4267 QARAEGVS
+4267 
-4275 IFGSLYFNGNEEA
+4275 
-4288 AAARFPKYY
+4288 
-4297 EAFKTALKE
+4297 
-4306 NKELNDKVNHITE
+4306 
-4319 MIGDYKAQ
+4319 
-4327 NPVLRANSGMQMH
+4327 
-4340 DESQKKTTK
+4340 
-4349 GKINAILDKVYAE
+4349 
-4362 MVDELD
+4362 
-4368 PLTKITKLAEK
+4368 
-4379 EAQQKLLYKYDVHK
+4379 
-4393 QALMAQGNAQSKA
+4393 
-4406 SLLLNSGK
+4406 
-4414 DKEEAINALNDK
+4414 
-4426 DMFNGAIQ
+4426 
-4434 YKVNMNDIMDAIK
+4434 
-4447 NVPQE
+4447 
-4452 ELEKIGVD
+4452 
-4460 DARQGLAKYLIAMR
+4460 
-4474 TNELSKALDNDY
+4474 
-4486 VRPDG
+4486 
-4491 FDEEACYNIIKN
+4491 
-4503 VPESIKTAAKMVWD
+4503 
-4517 FNKNMINI
+4517 
-4525 MQQQGLINK
+4525 
-4534 KAADTMRKYTYY
+4534 
-4546 VPMYHDMSDM
+4546 
-4556 QDIDDF
+4556 
-4562 IGAVGKGGRGFVDI
+4562 
-4576 KPNIYEIKGGNER
+4576 
-4589 AIIDP
+4589 
-4594 IESMVRMTV
+4594 
-4603 TLLNKCQ
+4603 
-4610 RNKVGQT
+4610 
-4617 LARINQDFEGMG
+4617 
-4629 SIIAK
+4629 
-4634 DPTLKHED
+4634 
-4642 PKKCAF
+4642 
-4648 SVYIGGKKVI
+4648 
-4658 YRTTPEVYSILT
+4658 
-4670 DVDENGASVLESI
+4670 
-4683 LKPFASALRR
+4683 
-4693 GATISPPFIVRN
+4693 
-4705 FIRDTVTAGITSQTG
+4705 
-4720 FIPFVDSFRGMYKLT
+4720 
-4735 TDKQFKMDYLAS
+4735 
-4747 GASMGTFIRSDVH
+4747 
-4760 GAKDL
+4760 
-4765 LSEITG
+4765 
-4771 DKYSSWPKG
+4771 
-4780 LKQIAQ
+4780 
-4786 FISAVWN
+4786 
-4793 HYDKFANLVE
+4793 
-4803 DGTRAGEFM
+4803 
-4812 RARKKGISLEEAG
+4812 
-4825 YLAKEVTLNF
+4825 
-4835 GRHGKA
+4835 
-4841 GKHINRAAPFF
+4841 
-4852 NTTIQGTDKFIRALK
+4852 
-4867 KNPARASFMTA
+4867 
-4878 VTIILPSVI
+4878 
-4887 AWALAN
+4887 
-4893 GDDDDWYQ
+4893 
-4901 DLDAN
+4901 
-4906 TKYTNWCFK
+4906 
-4915 IGDAHILIPKP
+4915 
-4926 QEAGILF
+4926 
-4933 GSGVEAVLN
+4933 
-4942 QMMGKDPQA
+4942 
-4951 MKQWARQ
+4951 
-4958 YVEALLPNMFPT
+4958 
-4970 MIAPMVEWQTNY
+4970 
-4982 SFWKGRALVGKS
+4982 
-4994 LQNLPSEY
+4994 
-5002 QYNTY
+5002 
-5007 TSEIAKAL
+5007 
-5015 GGTWLAKSLD
+5015 
-5025 ISPIAIDNAIS
+5025 
-5036 GYFGSAG
+5036 
-5043 RFIAN
+5043 
-5048 MLNSPVDY
+5048 
-5056 LRDSSRPAE
+5056 
-5065 PAKYWYEMPFI
+5065 
-5076 GSFVRKNHENSE
+5076 
-5088 YQNRFYDLV
+5088 
-5097 SDMTDDYNRMKHDN
+5097 
-5111 PKAKPPKGYKEMETA
+5111 
-5126 KKTVS
+5126 
-5131 KLNKEI
+5131 
-5137 QGIKSDPKMGPEQ
+5137 
-5150 KLQQIELRQ
+5150 
-5159 NKIRHFTKKFVTQYG
+5159 
-5174 K
+5174 

>member
-1 MSKLLQYMRDN
+1 MSNGSDWFINKINSGEDADRSPITIPD
-12 NSPADNYYENQG
+12 NSPSTD
-24 QEEEQQES
+24 S
-32 SSGSFFD
+32 SSDSSGSFFD

-81 TFSIST
+81 TFSNST
-87 YENMQNPETTL
+87 YQSMQNPDTTL
-98 GDVGNAIADRISEI
+98 SDVGNAVANRVAEI

-129 PLNDS
+129 PLDDS

-147 KFGEIEDE
+147 QFGALEDE
-155 NEREKRMNEAAQW
+155 NERQKRMNEAAQW
-168 AADNM
+168 AADNI
-173 PRSYSAMLGAVSG
+173 PRAYSAMLGAVSG

-196 ALGGENSDWI
+196 AWGGENSDWI
-206 LRNAEKSDEA
+206 LRNAEKSEEA
-216 MNKFRQQW
+216 MKKFRQQW

-233 ILNPNG
+233 LLNPNG

-253 IMSLSL
+253 IMALSL

-286 TSKAGQA
+286 GSKAGQA

-318 DLVQGGMSEDEAR
+318 DLVQGGMSDEEAR
-331 EQAKGIIPR
+331 EKAKSIIPR

-410 KGERNTSWY
+410 KGERNTNWF
-419 NPFSWNDD
+419 NPFSWNED
-427 DLQAARAGAVGGAIM
+427 DLKAARGGAVGGAIM

-454 YSNTGNAGIDA
+454 YSNTGNVGIDA
-465 AVDAANEYNIDPKAL
+465 TVDAANEYGLDPKGL
-480 LSIGARESGGDD
+480 LAIGARESGGDD
-492 ITAIGSASQNAF
+492 INAIGSNTGSDDPNDHNMF
-504 QIEDE
+504 QITDKS
-509 TAENYGVDKMYPD
+509 ASDYGVDKMYPD
-522 WKTDLKQNAEAAA
+522 WKTDPRQNALAAA
-535 FILTKKIEENGG
+535 FILTKKIDENGG
-547 DVWAG
+547 DFWAG

-560 DPDYLAKVQ
+560 DPDYLATVQ
-569 NTYNSIPDDYVS
+569 NTYNNIPDDYVG

-586 IQPYNLPTQGAD
+586 IQPYNLPTQSAA
-598 IDEQVSNLIP
+598 IDEQVSNLTP

-709 GRGGAGGTVESTY
+709 SRGGAGGTAESTY

-772 DKEMKDAKAQQEESM
+772 DKEMKEAKAQQEESM

-818 LWDATQSNDQ
+818 LWDATQSNDP

-841 KKAQTAKPI
+841 KKSQTAKPI

-859 SVQKQKQPTQ
+859 SVQKQKQPAQ
-869 QGTIST
+869 QGATNT

-883 EPNTQTVQ
+883 GPNTQPVQ

-901 TVQPPLNTAPNG
+901 TVQPPLNTAPNS
-913 NPIHT
+913 NPIHA

-936 QNVNTKSEQN
+936 QNVNTKPEQN

-1040 GAPVINSKGVV
+1040 GAPVINSNGVV

-1063 AYSKDNKS
+1063 AYSKGNKS

-1090 TVVDKIKN
+1090 TAVDKIKN

-1145 KKENSPDLSALSNR
+1145 KKENPPDLSAPSNR

-1167 DITTDTDRNAMYT
+1167 DITTDADRNAMYT

-1318 DYVIGMGNPKFET
+1318 DYVIGMGSPKFET

-1344 MDELA
+1344 MNELA

-1355 INGGRNSNLY
+1355 INGRRNSNLH
-1365 VEGERTN
+1365 VESERTDTK
-1372 TETKSVPQTVQ
+1372 TESVPQTVQ
-1383 EESGATGS
+1383 EESRAAGS
-1391 GSIQKSNETK
+1391 ASIQKSNGTE
-1401 VKENTASKEANK
+1401 VKENTHLQPVKDAMAKGSYKLIAKEAIEYANNVVSGLKDGTLTKEQAQLRVNDLVSALQTKESNGNSVMGNIPKFMKKTILDALKMTKDAINGNIEYAGMSKKETEAAKMLDETIKGIKDGSITPTKADDELRNARVAAKENSKQSYAFSKKLKEAEDFIKDKNNYGTKQEEREATENKEKPEEKQEETVRQSVVQPFKEKADSILKAYMAKKISRTSAERRLVRISGDANAAYYGAFDGMEEVKSQTKLNFSERSIAQDHANDVMKKIKEEYHKRQEEKKAQNTKENQTQETRVTESKEG
-1413 PKQAQETKAT
+1413 P
-1423 ESQEDHKTESE
+1423 KTESE

-1455 QAMEALGIKPH
+1455 EAMEALGIKPH

-1473 PTKGTQKP
+1473 PTKGTPKP

-1505 ALARALKVFNEEAS
+1505 ALARALKVFKEEVS

-1561 SRLKSY
+1561 SHLKSY

-1590 SLIQFVGVMYHHG
+1590 SLIKFVGVMYHHG
-1603 ITDKIDLRKRFIAAL
+1603 ITDKTDLRKRFIAAL
-1618 GVKNAKY
+1618 GVKNARY
-1625 FDTAY
+1625 FETAY

-1635 YPTAEELKGIDAKE
+1635 YPTVEELKNIDTKE
-1649 EPAPKEENVV
+1649 EPKQNTKEEPEQNTKEEQANTATKQSVKNIS
-1659 DETLNNEN
+1659 DM
-1667 NKDVEPNEDEKKITR
+1667 EKEMDDILDNDKITH
-1682 DTQKELLKQTLKELK
+1682 D
-1697 QNHPNDKYTLKDIF
+1697 DI
-1711 NEWINKQ
+1711 
-1718 KPLTS
+1718 L
-1723 DLDKDVK
+1723 
-1730 RQRNVFMSLMK
+1730 
-1741 EIDNED
+1741 
-1747 REKENNNNNEQI
+1747 QI
-1759 TTDEENYHGFL
+1759 YRLSN
-1770 DGKTEREQN
+1770 
-1779 EIRSALNVKHNPFGF
+1779 
-1794 ADGFVPIK
+1794 
-1802 KTIESDARATRDGR
+1802 
-1816 RKPFSEEEYKDRIGR
+1816 RIG
-1831 VKKSFKDIMYDYY
+1831 
-1844 KYLCSL
+1844 
-1850 DSQTTSKESVHKN
+1850 KESVSIMDKLDDIFEN
-1863 VESVAKGENNDGQQE
+1863 DIKSYEKYEKKTDYEARDLEKRAEEDSQKYITNMQDKLVKQLLSAYKKQYGENYKKHRNEIFDDWAREQKPYISELPNEIKKNRKTFIALLQQAE
-1878 KSKGLGGG
+1878 KGA
-1886 HTGNEPA
+1886 NA
-1893 KVGRTEKTGESA
+1893 NV
-1905 GTVGKDTGL
+1905 
-1914 KRQEEGKNPSTDNRG
+1914 
-1929 QTGGME
+1929 
-1935 RQSDKKDADRP
+1935 
-1946 RSGNDS
+1946 NDS
-1952 TGNGTRG
+1952 TSGMAARASEGNNQNTVGANDESRRPGSGNGQNISQTGKGQEKHNVG
-1959 NKQPV
+1959 NTGIHADSTSTSGKTSNSRV
-1964 LTPAQ
+1964 Q
-1969 KKNAKPSEVAGHNYH
+1969 KEKPDDSTSSPGST
-1984 IDLKASDESGSV
+1984 DLSGSV
-1996 RGKITQNIAAIK
+1996 RDSLARVPSDEQKRPDELSTSVTNGRINEGNNEQVTNAHDSKRIESIRKEVPILKPEQAGDVAFAERRLIDNNKNGVLFTNGTGTGKTFSGLGIIKRIYDKGKKNIIVVAPNTNIIKQWVDAAKEHFGIEMIPLENVKDSGKEVCITTFANFGYNH
-2008 LLKQLEAEGR
+2008 E
-2018 RATPAEQDVLAKYS
+2018 LAKKDWDLVVCDESQNLMS
-2032 GWGTIAD
+2032 GANANPTNALRTLRAITHHEEG
-2039 AFTDKYGKENAE
+2039 FTRWLKDNHSELWDELQKASEIDEKEKTEESKKKYDEAYKKWNNAE
-2051 LKEILTEEEY
+2051 LEAKKDYPGLKKSKVVFLSATPFAYVPNIDYANGYLFNYGGEKNTGGYNQPNGKEQFFINHFGYKMRYNRLERPDADVDSGIMEREFHDWLEKQGALSGRQLVIDKDYDRGFIRIDGGIGKVIDEGREYVLKKYPGVAHITQAENKANPIFDKYMLEAIKAKAAVELAKEYIKQGKKVVVFHDFKVGGAYHPFKKDESKLSGDFLEEY
-2061 KSAKKAS
+2061 RRFAADRPDLVNLDLSDLKAPIVRFKEAFGNDGTLAIFNGDVSKKNREKAQKDFNDDNGKAKVILVQSDAGQAGISLHDTTGKYQRVLINLGMPTKPTASIQIEGRIYRTGNKSNAIIRYLNTGTNIEQNAFASRIAERASTAENLALGNKARALKKAFIDGFEESQDSDEWEKYLPGSPTEGTGGKEKDRANDDAEHGEWDKAKAKYFANQKKTGSNKSAEGVDYYATPEPLGLKMVEWSQPKANQS
-2068 TTAFYTDPKI
+2068 ML
-2078 VNKIWEA
+2078 E
-2085 VEKLG
+2085 
-2090 FKGGRVLDPSMGT
+2090 PSAGH
-2103 GVFFGCMPEN
+2103 G
-2113 IASKSSL
+2113 A
-2120 TGIEIDNLTGRIAQQ
+2120 IAQWFP
-2135 LYQKSNIQIT
+2135 SNTKNTVVEPSNNLVPKLQ
-2145 GFEKMKGLNNYFD
+2145 MHVDNANVVNNYF
-2158 LAISNIPFEN
+2158 EN
-2168 IRVHDIEFDKYN
+2168 IGTWNKFDRIVMNPPFGKGGKTAVEHLAKAYKHLREGGRIVAIIPNGPACQKHFDKW
-2180 YQIHNY
+2180 
-2186 FFAKAMSKVR
+2186 FW
-2196 PGGLVAFI
+2196 
-2204 TGQGTMQSKKDAEV
+2204 E
-2218 LRVELSKNAD
+2218 
-2228 LIAAIKLPNTA
+2228 
-2239 FKGNAKTDV
+2239 
-2248 TTDVLI
+2248 
-2254 LQKREIPA
+2254 
-2262 KKSKYAQSWD
+2262 
-2272 KIQSVRVQA
+2272 
-2281 GRWMEP
+2281 
-2287 TPLNEYYVK
+2287 
-2296 NKDNMLG
+2296 
-2303 NPIGARTQY
+2303 
-2312 RETKFVLDGKGVNL
+2312 DGKGTNRNGKEVTTEAPSKTGVIREEIALPSVTFERAGTKVN
-2326 EERFEKLIEKLP
+2326 
-2338 NDVYQPR
+2338 
-2345 KNKQG
+2345 
-2350 DTLKATKTAIAD
+2350 TKIVIID
-2362 SKMRDGAFIMKDG
+2362 KFSSK
-2375 VPMQN
+2375 
-2380 DNGVLKE
+2380 
-2387 IKESKA
+2387 
-2393 NKGRVES
+2393 
-2400 YIRLRNIMQEL
+2400 
-2411 IAAEIDPNST
+2411 
-2421 KEKLDVLRKNL
+2421 
-2432 NRFYDEFVKKYGY
+2432 
-2445 LNERKNHNSFVSDS
+2445 
-2459 SYGTV
+2459 
-2464 EALERCEYT
+2464 
-2473 KDKGKAAKISKV
+2473 
-2485 GKAAIFKERTIEA
+2485 
-2498 IKDINHADTA
+2498 
-2508 SDALTAS
+2508 
-2515 LNNKGTVD
+2515 
-2523 IDYMVQLTG
+2523 
-2532 RDKTDI
+2532 
-2538 IQELRD
+2538 
-2544 SIYKNPVS
+2544 
-2552 GNYETSEEYLSGNVL
+2552 
-2567 EKLEYAEEAAK
+2567 EAAK
-2578 TNPAYNENVKAL
+2578 NYNDMTINVDMRDYSNIKDFFNALENKTVPDVLTDTENNEKQANKQKEVKYAL
-2590 QKVQPVKLQPQE
+2590 AETQTEETAPVK
-2602 IYASLGASWIP
+2602 I
-2613 QSDVED
+2613 
-2619 YANSLIDS
+2619 
-2627 DDAVKVLYHPALGTW
+2627 
-2642 EVQTTGFTEPVSEY
+2642 
-2656 QTKRRS
+2656 
-2662 FVEILDAALN
+2662 
-2672 NKDIKITHTEDKKQV
+2672 
-2687 QSKEDIEETT
+2687 
-2697 LANQKLED
+2697 
-2705 IRNNFSKWLWED
+2705 
-2717 DERAE
+2717 
-2722 RLSDYYN
+2722 
-2729 RTFNNT
+2729 
-2735 ALRQY
+2735 
-2740 SGSHLN
+2740 
-2746 FKGMNAAIKLRDYQ
+2746 
-2760 KNAIW
+2760 
-2765 RIMQDK
+2765 
-2771 NTLLAHCV
+2771 
-2779 GAGKTF
+2779 
-2785 TMQAAAMEMK
+2785 
-2795 RLGICQKPLFAVPK
+2795 
-2809 NVVNQF
+2809 
-2815 AKEFRILYPNA
+2815 
-2826 NILIIDSDTLPAV
+2826 
-2839 PNSTPKKVINK
+2839 
-2850 ETGEVTTKELT
+2850 
-2861 AKEKEKINN
+2861 
-2870 QRVKRVRALSRIKT
+2870 
-2884 EDWDAII
+2884 
-2891 ISHTTLNRLAMA
+2891 
-2903 PEAYQAFYQEQIE
+2903 
-2916 QLEFAEREITA
+2916 
-2927 MENKDVNSK
+2927 
-2936 RFLKDL
+2936 
-2942 EKKKQNLQAKMEK
+2942 
-2955 AMSVEKKD
+2955 
-2963 VGITFEDLGIDQ
+2963 
-2975 IFVDEADKFKNLAF
+2975 
-2989 ATKLGRISGIS
+2989 
-3000 SNGSQSAMD
+3000 
-3009 MFIKTQ
+3009 
-3015 YLTKLNNGR
+3015 
-3024 GVVFATGTPISNT
+3024 
-3037 MNEMYTM
+3037 
-3044 MRYLNMD
+3044 
-3051 ALKNTGNAYFDS
+3051 
-3063 WVSTFG
+3063 
-3069 QIVTKQ
+3069 
-3075 ERDPS
+3075 
-3080 GVGWRNT
+3080 
-3087 KAVKFA
+3087 
-3093 NTPEMVRQFREVADV
+3093 
-3108 KRPEDIKIKRPK
+3108 
-3120 IKGGK
+3120 
-3125 PTVIAVE
+3125 
-3132 PTEALKIY
+3132 
-3140 IKKDIADRVKAIRSG
+3140 
-3155 KGFGQKGAD
+3155 
-3164 NMLAV
+3164 
-3169 TNSLRQASLDMR
+3169 
-3181 LINPTLGEEEGG
+3181 
-3193 KVRALADQV
+3193 
-3202 TQVYK
+3202 
-3207 DTEKEKGAQIIFCD
+3207 
-3221 LSTPKGTSDKVDE
+3221 
-3234 KTTDDDNSK
+3234 
-3243 ESQDMYARIMKALL
+3243 
-3257 QKGIPKN
+3257 
-3264 QIAFVHDAKNDEEKQ
+3264 
-3279 QLFEKV
+3279 
-3285 DSGELRL
+3285 
-3292 LIGST
+3292 
-3297 EKMGAGTNFQ
+3297 
-3307 HHLAALHHF
+3307 
-3316 TCPWRPRD
+3316 
-3324 LEQREGRILRY
+3324 
-3335 GNMFDEVQI
+3335 
-3344 FEYVTKDS
+3344 
-3352 YDANMWEKVK
+3352 
-3362 NKAMTIAQA
+3362 
-3371 MSGDLTTRIVDD
+3371 
-3383 ADNGAITYAEAE
+3383 
-3395 ALATGNPLMR
+3395 
-3405 EKTEVDTEVMRY
+3405 
-3417 KGMLSGHLREV
+3417 
-3428 SNAQREIKIH
+3428 
-3438 APEIPN
+3438 
-3444 NKAKIERIKKDIA
+3444 
-3457 QRQDL
+3457 
-3462 SGDKFKAIIDGKTY
+3462 
-3476 TERKNADNAL
+3476 
-3486 LTAVK
+3486 
-3491 DLKNNTV
+3491 
-3498 EEIGSIGGFAIKARK
+3498 
-3513 EVDYSSD
+3513 
-3520 KGVHYITKIT
+3520 
-3530 LVKNFSY
+3530 
-3537 EAGPSIKSIE
+3537 
-3547 STLNSKPETTLKDTE
+3547 
-3562 KETEKL
+3562 
-3568 NSSIKAWEKT
+3568 
-3578 AGAKFKYQ
+3578 
-3586 DKLDELLKRQK
+3586 
-3597 EINDEFNKIE
+3597 
-3607 NSTNENTEDTEES
+3607 
-3620 TSAKTETPKEQKTGK
+3620 ETPKEQKTGK
-3635 LTDDEIAALKN
+3635 LTDDEIAALEN
-3646 KGFNRWTKGNIDRLY
+3646 KGFNRWTKGDIDRLY

-3718 KQAAQELLDTTLDTT
+3718 KQAAQELLDSTLDTT
-3733 KYSVRDNSKEIRRFI
+3733 KYSVRDNSKEIQRSM

-3755 KSALPTAKDV
+3755 KSALPTAKNV
-3765 TEDGNTLTFTMPNG
+3765 VEDGNTLTFTMPNG
-3779 SKIVVDVQ
+3779 SKIAVDVQ
-3787 NQIALTAEQLSQ
+3787 NQIALTEEQLSQ

-3806 DGNVVVEGYAQKY
+3806 NGNVVVEGYAQKY

-3846 AVLNDKEKSALR
+3846 TVLNDKEKAALR
-3858 KKYPNEEMRADKCAE
+3858 KKYPNEEVRADKYAE

-3927 ENSEAANAKLAK
+3927 SETNK
-3939 AARQKLQE
+3939 
-3947 DVQIFS
+3947 
-3953 NSVDAFMSGKKMPK
+3953 
-3967 NIKVMTTPLVMNLIG
+3967 
-3982 EKILP
+3982 
-3987 IYISPKVMEKILKGK
+3987 KGK
-4002 HGEEISSEIL
+4002 ASLREE
-4012 KKLPK
+4012 
-4017 ALTDPLMILKAVNNK
+4017 
-4032 GFEDKNKKLVVVD
+4032 
-4045 MKDNNGA
+4045 
-4052 TIMVPFIMD
+4052 
-4061 VKANRYELANVIE
+4061 
-4074 SVYGKGREKPNDQW
+4074 
-4088 YIKRLKRGDAV
+4088 
-4099 YANKKRID
+4099 
-4107 HWLKTLSLAG
+4107 
-4117 APNGSLVVD
+4117 
-4126 SFNLSRIIPDETDL
+4126 
-4140 GKLKRENPTK
+4140 
-4150 YSIRKTQDKTPL
+4150 KTPL

-4199 TYYDRRQKVGFVKTP
+4199 TYYDRRQKAGFVKTP

-4243 KQELEKNQSYAALM
+4243 KQELEKNQAYAALM

-4262 DMTPV
+4262 GMTPI

-4297 EAFKTALKE
+4297 EAFKNALKE
-4306 NKELNDKVNHITE
+4306 NKKLNDKVNHITE

-4349 GKINAILDKVYAE
+4349 GKINAILDNVYAE

-4368 PLTKITKLAEK
+4368 PLTKITKMAEK

-4406 SLLLNSGK
+4406 NLLLNSGK

-4503 VPESIKTAAKMVWD
+4503 APESIKTAAKMVWD

-4648 SVYIGGKKVI
+4648 SVYVGGKKVI
-4658 YRTTPEVYSILT
+4658 YRTTPEVYTILT
-4670 DVDENGASVLESI
+4670 DVDETGASVLESI

-4705 FIRDTVTAGITSQTG
+4705 FTRDTVTAGITSQTG

-4793 HYDKFANLVE
+4793 HYDKFANLIE

-4812 RARKKGISLEEAG
+4812 RARKKGIGLEEAG

-4841 GKHINRAAPFF
+4841 GKHINRAVPFF
-4852 NTTIQGTDKFIRALK
+4852 NATIQGTDKFIRAFK

-4942 QMMGKDPQA
+4942 QMMGNDPQA
-4951 MKQWARQ
+4951 MKQWAKQ
-4958 YVEALLPNMFPT
+4958 FKEALMPNIVPT
-4970 MIAPMVEWQTNY
+4970 MMAPIVEWIYNY
-4982 SFWKGRALVGKS
+4982 SMWKGRYLVPES
-4994 LQNLPSEY
+4994 LKHEPSEF
-5002 QYNTY
+5002 QYNAY

-5015 GGTWLAKSLD
+5015 GSTRLAKEVKL
-5025 ISPIAIDNAIS
+5025 SPIAIDNFIS

-5043 RFIAN
+5043 RFVAN
-5048 MLNSPVDY
+5048 MLNPPIDY

-5065 PAKYWYEMPFI
+5065 PAKYWYQLPFI

-5097 SDMTDDYNRMKHDN
+5097 SDMTDDYKRMKHDN

-5126 KKTVS
+5126 KETVS

-5137 QGIKSDPKMGPEQ
+5137 QGIKSDTKMGPEQ